1 MKVSV
6 LLSGGTGVG
15 LNFLP
20 PIPCITGSPLFFLPS
35 SPGGV
40 FLGHL
45 GGDVPPGSQ
54 NPNPISDQKISLSTP
69 IFRPGLQK
77 PDPFSDLKLLRFV

>member
-20 PIPCITGSPLFFLPS
+20 PIPCITGSTLFFLPS

-40 FLGHL
+40 FLGNL
-45 GGDVPPGSQ
+45 GGD
-54 NPNPISDQKISLSTP
+54 PNAISDQKISLSTP
-69 IFRPGLQK
+69 IFRPGLQE